1 MTTESASDLTGE
13 TPGAVSLG
21 QRLVDIGRATWSRGA
36 IGIEAAL
43 IWLGAYAVVVLSG
56 QRFDTA
62 YLTFGWQLIPWDI
75 LSSDPWRSL
84 WYLHVQPP
92 LWNAALGIS
101 AWASPVSDA
110 ATLQILMAFF
120 GVALAGASAILAH
133 RLGLGRRSAIVVALI
148 ATLHPEVLKGA
159 FEPTYELAVA
169 ALLVALAAF
178 SFGTTTS
185 GDSRRTPM
193 SGSGRSM
200 RSSQGRHVIAVA
212 VIATGTALTRSLYH
226 PVWVVAVIG
235 LVLWF
240 YRRRVNRRVVVV
252 AILIPVIGIGAW
264 MGKNQ
269 IVYDRPT
276 LSSWFGM
283 NLQRAVIPVLDF
295 EKLEEMYE
303 RGQVSDVAMIG
314 PFGNYGLY
322 ADVMEP
328 CVPSGEHRSIV
339 EPMRTT
345 DEWSPNFNY
354 ECFLPVFD
362 RAGQDA
368 WAVIKE
374 HPEAWFEGRLW
385 SLRTTVAVSS
395 MPAESESVVMRT
407 LDRIYSWARLDYRGV
422 LSTDG
427 WGTPIY
433 GQLEAPADFGLVLI
447 PLYGLVVVLGLSQV
461 RSVWRGLRETG
472 DDEAGSGGP
481 ERRSLV
487 LVITAGTVLF
497 TVVVGAVAE
506 LGEQARFR
514 TMTDPLVVVVA
525 GAFIWPQMYSALAR
539 MIRRFRPQGS

>member
-1 MTTESASDLTGE
+1 MISDRVTDPTGDTSGDPTLGE
-13 TPGAVSLG
+13 RLVERSRAKWRRGAVG
-21 QRLVDIGRATWSRGA
+21 YQT
-36 IGIEAAL
+36 AL
-43 IWLGAYAVVVLSG
+43 IWFGVYVLVCSSG
-56 QRFDTA
+56 QRFDTS
-62 YLTFGWQLIPWDI
+62 YLGFGWQLIPWDI

-101 AWASPVSDA
+101 AWVSPMSDA
-110 ATLQILMAFF
+110 TTLQILMAFF
-120 GVALAGASAILAH
+120 GVVLAGASAMLAH
-133 RLGLGRRSAIVVALI
+133 RLGLGRRSAIGVALI

-169 ALLVALAAF
+169 ALLMTLVAFAF
-178 SFGTTTS
+178 GNTTS
-185 GDSRRTPM
+185 NEPSRAPM
-193 SGSGRSM
+193 PSAGRDESGGLGR
-200 RSSQGRHVIAVA
+200 QVIAVS
-212 VIATGTALTRSLYH
+212 VIATVTALTRSLYH
-226 PVWVVAVIG
+226 PVWVAAVIG

-240 YRRRVNRRVVVV
+240 YRRQVNRRVVVA

-295 EKLEEMYE
+295 QKLEEMYA

-322 ADVMEP
+322 DDVMEP
-328 CVPSGEHRSIV
+328 CVPSGDHRSIV

-374 HPEAWFEGRLW
+374 HPEAWLEGRLW
-385 SLRTTVAVSS
+385 SLRTTAAVSS
-395 MPAESESVVMRT
+395 MPAESDSEVMRA

-422 LSTDG
+422 LSTEG

-461 RSVWRGLRETG
+461 RAVWRGLRETADG
-472 DDEAGSGGP
+472 APASGGSQ
-481 ERRSLV
+481 RRSLV
-487 LVITAGTVLF
+487 LLITAGTVLF

-525 GAFIWPQMYSALAR
+525 GVFIYPQLQSVFAA
-539 MIRRFRPQGS
+539 MIRRLRLQRS

>member
-1 MTTESASDLTGE
+1 MTVDSAGRRLSGLTKTGLAMWRRG
-13 TPGAVSLG
+13 TAGSQAALLWLGVYGAVC
-21 QRLVDIGRATWSRGA
+21 A
-36 IGIEAAL
+36 
-43 IWLGAYAVVVLSG
+43 SG

-62 YLTFGWQLIPWDI
+62 YLGFGWQLIPWDI

-92 LWNAALGIS
+92 LWNATLGIS
-101 AWASPVSDA
+101 AWISPVSDA
-110 ATLQILMAFF
+110 LTLQIVMAFF
-120 GVALAGASAILAH
+120 GVVLAGACATLAS
-133 RLGLGRRSAIVVALI
+133 RLGLDRSSAVVVALI
-148 ATLHPEVLKGA
+148 ATLHPEVLKGV
-159 FEPTYELAVA
+159 FEPTYELAVG
-169 ALLVALAAF
+169 ALLVTVAAF
-178 SFGTTTS
+178 VI
-185 GDSRRTPM
+185 GDATPVFSTNIAARPHVGVSR
-193 SGSGRSM
+193 
-200 RSSQGRHVIAVA
+200 QVVA
-212 VIATGTALTRSLYH
+212 VSILVTTVALTRSLYH
-226 PVWVVAVIG
+226 PVWVAAVIG

-240 YRRRVNRRVVVV
+240 YRRHVTRRVVLA
-252 AILIPVIGIGAW
+252 AIFIPVIAIGAW

-269 IVYDRPT
+269 IVYDRAT

-295 EKLEEMYE
+295 EDLEEMYW

-322 ADVMEP
+322 VDVMEP
-328 CVPSGEHRSIV
+328 CEPSGNHRSIV

-362 RAGQDA
+362 RAGEDA

-385 SLRTTVAVSS
+385 SLRTTAAVSS
-395 MPAESESVVMRT
+395 MPAESQSIVMRA
-407 LDRIYSWARLDYRGV
+407 LDQVYSWVRLDYRGV

-447 PLYGLVVVLGLSQV
+447 PLYGLVVVLGLSQL
-461 RSVWRGLRETG
+461 RRVWRGHHNHIGDSPDAIGTG
-472 DDEAGSGGP
+472 QQALGLLFVS
-481 ERRSLV
+481 
-487 LVITAGTVLF
+487 GTVLF
-497 TVVVGAVAE
+497 TVIVGAIAE

-514 TMTDPLVVVVA
+514 TMTDPVVVVVA
-525 GAFIWPQMYSALAR
+525 GAFLWPYIQSVDIQSVAR
-539 MIRRFRPQGS
+539 WLRRRIRIQRS